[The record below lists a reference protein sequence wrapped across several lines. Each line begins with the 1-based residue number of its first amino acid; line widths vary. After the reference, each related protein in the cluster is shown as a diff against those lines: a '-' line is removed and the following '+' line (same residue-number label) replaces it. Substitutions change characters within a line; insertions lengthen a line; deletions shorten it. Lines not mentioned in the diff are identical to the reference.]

1 MRAGKLRH
9 LVTFEAP
16 QTELDDEGR
25 SVDSWAPVFDAPL
38 RCSVEA
44 LSGRELIAAAAVNSR
59 VNTRIVTRYKPG
71 IEASQRAVLG
81 TTIYNIEAVIP
92 DPHSRVR
99 GVTLMCSSG
108 VNLG

>member
-9 LVTFEAP
+9 IVDFEAKV
-16 QTELDDEGR
+16 TTLDSDGR
-25 SVDSWAPVFDAPL
+25 TVETWVGVFDAPL

-44 LSGRELIAAAAVNSR
+44 LSGRELIAAASVNSK

-71 IEASQRAVLG
+71 IEASQRAVLAE
-81 TTIYNIEAVIP
+81 TYFNIEAVIP
-92 DPHSRVR
+92 DPHSRNR
-99 GVTLMCSSG
+99 HVTLLCSSG